1 MRDLRPVVFIVPG
14 EPVGKGRPKT
24 SARIAGGKVITRHY
38 TPDKT
43 VNYEAVIALH
53 GGMVMAGRALIE
65 GPVMVE
71 MDIALSIPQS
81 MSKKRKAQALAGQ
94 LFPTKK
100 PDMDNVIKAIYDGLN
115 GVVWKDD
122 VQVVKA
128 VVGKRYGET
137 PGVRVKVV
145 PLLEGEQ

>member
-1 MRDLRPVVFIVPG
+1 MADLRPVSFTVPG

-24 SARIAGGKVITRHY
+24 SARVSGGKVFTRHY
-38 TPDKT
+38 TPEKT

-53 GGMVMAGRALIE
+53 AGMAMARRALLE
-65 GPVMVE
+65 GPVLVE

-81 MSKKRKAQALAGQ
+81 MSKKRKTQALAGQ
-94 LFPTKK
+94 LYPTKK

-128 VVGKRYGET
+128 MVGKRYGET

-145 PLLEGEQ
+145 PLIEGEQ

>member
-1 MRDLRPVVFIVPG
+1 MTDLRPVLFTVPG
-14 EPVGKGRPKT
+14 EPVGKGRPRL
-24 SARIAGGKVITRHY
+24 STRHGF
-38 TPDKT
+38 TRMHSSDKT
-43 VNYEAVIALH
+43 INYEGLIAHAGHQAML
-53 GGMVMAGRALIE
+53 GRALIE
-65 GPVMVE
+65 GPVLVE
-71 MDIALSIPQS
+71 LDIALSIPQS

-94 LFPTKK
+94 LYPTKK
-100 PDMDNVIKAIYDGLN
+100 PDADNVIKAIFDGLN

-128 VVGKRYGET
+128 MVGKRYGET

>member
-1 MRDLRPVVFIVPG
+1 MHDLRPVMFMVPG
-14 EPVGKGRPKT
+14 EPVGKERPRIGRVGAHARMFTPAKT
-24 SARIAGGKVITRHY
+24 A
-38 TPDKT
+38 
-43 VNYEAVIALH
+43 NYEGLIAH
-53 GGMVMAGRALIE
+53 SGQQAMAGRALFE
-65 GPVMVE
+65 GPVLVE
-71 MDIALSIPQS
+71 LDIALSIPQS
-81 MSKKRKAQALAGQ
+81 MSKKRKALALAGQ
-94 LFPTKK
+94 LHPTKK
-100 PDMDNVIKAIYDGLN
+100 PDLDNVQKAIYDGLN

>member
-1 MRDLRPVVFIVPG
+1 
-14 EPVGKGRPKT
+14 
-24 SARIAGGKVITRHY
+24 
-38 TPDKT
+38 
-43 VNYEAVIALH
+43 
-53 GGMVMAGRALIE
+53 
-65 GPVMVE
+65 
-71 MDIALSIPQS
+71 
-81 MSKKRKAQALAGQ
+81 
-94 LFPTKK
+94 
-100 PDMDNVIKAIYDGLN
+100 MDNVIKAIYDGLN

>member
-1 MRDLRPVVFIVPG
+1 MADLRPVMFTVPG
-14 EPVGKGRPKT
+14 EPQGKGRPRIGRVGAQARMFTPAKT
-24 SARIAGGKVITRHY
+24 A
-38 TPDKT
+38 
-43 VNYEAVIALH
+43 NYEGLIAH
-53 GGMVMAGRALIE
+53 SGQQAMVGRALFE
-65 GPVMVE
+65 GPVLVE
-71 MDIALSIPQS
+71 LDIALSIPQS
-81 MSKKRKAQALAGQ
+81 MSKKQKAMALAGQ
-94 LFPTKK
+94 LHPTKK
-100 PDMDNVIKAIYDGLN
+100 PDLDNVQKAIYDGLN